1 MIGSIIL
8 FFIKMN
14 NKLCR
19 LCVCEIQE
27 LGICKKCTLIIIAIC
42 NCCNNIFD
50 VQTHVHGMHD
60 GL

>member
-1 MIGSIIL
+1 
-8 FFIKMN
+8 MN

-19 LCVCEIQE
+19 LCGCEIQE

>member
-27 LGICKKCTLIIIAIC
+27 LGHL
-42 NCCNNIFD
+42 
-50 VQTHVHGMHD
+50 
-60 GL
+60 